1 MWTISPYLLHF
12 MKFLFKFLFPSS
24 LKSELLQIF
33 LFTLKCIQ
41 KNWFL
46 QFAHFYC
53 HFYSNKTET
62 RWLRQCR
69 VVSYNQSENHSDH
82 SLQLFFF
89 LIYLFIRNCFVS
101 NISLSY
107 CFLKLLPH
115 PMFQGKKQ
123 HQSCQISNK
132 LLWIRLNIKVTAPV
146 THIYMCLLAKWLK
159 K

>member
-1 MWTISPYLLHF
+1 MLCDDSLVYSPLMWTISPFLPHF

-24 LKSELLQIF
+24 LKSELLQVF

-53 HFYSNKTET
+53 HFYSNKTKT

-69 VVSYNQSENHSDH
+69 VVSYNQSKNHSDH

-89 LIYLFIRNCFVS
+89 NLFIYSELFCFKH
-101 NISLSY
+101 ISFILLSE
-107 CFLKLLPH
+107 
-115 PMFQGKKQ
+115 
-123 HQSCQISNK
+123 I
-132 LLWIRLNIKVTAPV
+132 APSS
-146 THIYMCLLAKWLK
+146 HIPRKEAASELSDF
-159 K
+159 